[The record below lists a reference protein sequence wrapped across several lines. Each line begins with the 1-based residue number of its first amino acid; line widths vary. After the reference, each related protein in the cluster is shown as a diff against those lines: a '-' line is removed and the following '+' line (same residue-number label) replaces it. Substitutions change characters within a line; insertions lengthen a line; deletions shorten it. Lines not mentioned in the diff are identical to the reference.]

1 MKSYHRQSKRHH
13 QQRQEQKSVNCNPNL
28 QETEALNTSID
39 NTTSDGANFLL
50 PYNPPAHSSV
60 QQHSARHS
68 NHSFIIRPPPT
79 ISNQN
84 LSLVKPLL
92 VLINP
97 KSGGKLGPKLLKKFT
112 WLLNARQVFDLTLPG
127 CPKLP

>member
-1 MKSYHRQSKRHH
+1 MTNS
-13 QQRQEQKSVNCNPNL
+13 E
-28 QETEALNTSID
+28 
-39 NTTSDGANFLL
+39 GANCLL
-50 PYNPPAHSSV
+50 PYSHTPTHQN
-60 QQHSARHS
+60 RLL
-68 NHSFIIRPPPT
+68 NHSFIIRPPSS